1 MDLSAAIT
9 NGYNIGK
16 DLGYNLSGQAA
27 EDRRLNREMTR
38 AKIDTMQAQAD
49 LAQQQA
55 QYARDDREEQEKMKA
70 YEGVMTLATQ
80 AVNNPLM
87 KSQTL
92 KAIQDMQQRFGY
104 SNEWVIT
111 DALDDDLRD
120 PEKFNTASMLAYT
133 VHGKGTNPL
142 DEQNA
147 EDFQRVQQGI
157 VKMTNT
163 QTGETQ
169 YTHIGDLLYM
179 FGGNY
184 GTAYMHSVIQAKK
197 LKEEAEREKER
208 QEALYK
214 QSQMQ
219 RNQTQNAKDI
229 FEMRQNAE
237 NAERAKQTSGIIAS
251 QWAQNPDRSVSTDSK
266 GNFTSIGATPKEG
279 SAQDN
284 AANLKQMN
292 DNSNLV
298 RQVGKIY
305 NNTYGTQ
312 NAITTQDVDQLIEE
326 TKTLASQGHND
337 AQRNASLN
345 KLAEDLSNAELDLRT
360 IYYENPDTEK
370 GQKALQLADYISGR
384 YKDIDAKFGA
394 SASQDKKTAETI
406 GLANSIRNL
415 SKNPYGIGNTLQLAA
430 QSYSTL
436 VDKDFMEK
444 IQSRINNKT
453 LNVRA
458 LANLFNGRM
467 TNKIWSEL
475 SDLNNWK
482 DFSEN
487 AQQLTEVF
495 DQCAN
500 DIEALLST
508 ASYGQKA
515 QMQIA
520 ARQFR
525 DAASNLR
532 QITITKAAIQ
542 NGPSDPSLKVLTSDN
557 TTKPLDLLAAT
568 QQQDVIYFDYN
579 NNKVHI
585 LPQSKNNSINM
596 DAGIDMAEFAKSDLN
611 PNVSTTKSVFNPTW
625 IADRWSGNRVWD
637 AYLKR

>member
-55 QYARDDREEQEKMKA
+55 QYARDDREEQEKMKG
-70 YEGVMTLATQ
+70 YQGLMTIATQ
-80 AVNNPLM
+80 AAYNPAFM
-87 KSQTL
+87 PQFYNAANAFNDKY
-92 KAIQDMQQRFGY
+92 GY
-104 SNEWVIT
+104 MPDWVIT
-111 DALDDDLRD
+111 SALDDDMRD
-120 PEKFNTASMLAYT
+120 ENKFDTAVQLAISANT
-133 VHGKGTNPL
+133 KFDNPL
-142 DEQNA
+142 DA
-147 EDFQRVQQGI
+147 DDATIDRISQGM
-157 VKMTNT
+157 VKMTNKS
-163 QTGETQ
+163 TGETQ
-169 YTHIGDLLYM
+169 YGYVGDLLYA
-179 FGGNY
+179 FGGDY
-184 GTAYMHSVIQAKK
+184 GLAYMHNVVQQKQLEAKRK
-197 LKEEAEREKER
+197 AEKEKLDM
-208 QEALYK
+208 QDK
-214 QSQMQ
+214 ISQMNKREIDAQ
-219 RNQTQNAKDI
+219 VAIAKETRETNEFNTKQQQIQQMSQFWQNG
-229 FEMRQNAE
+229 N
-237 NAERAKQTSGIIAS
+237 T
-251 QWAQNPDRSVSTDSK
+251 DRSFNPTT
-266 GNFTSIGATPKEG
+266 GSIGATPKDN
-279 SAQDN
+279 STKDN
-284 AANLKQMN
+284 AVNTQQFN
-292 DNSNLV
+292 DRSNLV
-298 RQVGKIY
+298 KQVGKIF

-345 KLAEDLSNAELDLRT
+345 KLAEDLSSAELDLRN
-360 IYYENPDTEK
+360 IYYENPDTEQ

-532 QITITKAAIQ
+532 QITITKATIQ
-542 NGPSDPSLKVLTSDN
+542 NGPTDQNLKVLTSND

-625 IADRWSGNRVWD
+625 IADRWNGNRVWD